1 MRVTTVEQLLREL
14 ERDQV
19 VPVRYAR
26 RSLPARLAP
35 AVAMLVLAVAVTA
48 SGVVLGRL

>member
-1 MRVTTVEQLLREL
+1 MRVTTVERLLREL

-26 RSLPARLAP
+26 RSLAARMAP
-35 AVAMLVLAVAVTA
+35 MMAMLLLGVAVTV
-48 SGVVLGRL
+48 SGIVLGRL